1 MSVLL
6 VRHAW
11 AGKRKEWDGDDLLRP
26 LDERGRRQARALV
39 DLLSEFD
46 VDRIVSSP
54 ARRCRQTVEPLA
66 VARGLK
72 VEERVELSEEH
83 QEEDGRELLE
93 QLAGEPVVLA
103 THGGRPWSA
112 LAEPHRYEKGA
123 TVVLGAGL
131 TAVRYVPAP

>member
-39 DLLSEFD
+39 ELLSEFE
-46 VDRIVSSP
+46 VGRIVSSP

-66 VARGLK
+66 AARGLQ
-72 VEERVELSEEH
+72 VEERVELSEEQ
-83 QEEDGRELLE
+83 QESDGLSLL
-93 QLAGEPVVLA
+93 QTLAAEPAVVA
-103 THGGRPWSA
+103 THGGSPWSA
-112 LAEPHRYEKGA
+112 LASPHRYEKGA
-123 TVVLGAGL
+123 TIVLAASL
-131 TAVRYVPAP
+131 EPLRYLPAP